1 MDPRQEAYERL
12 GGPLPAKS
20 VRQERSDGLWLESPD
35 FGHDSGS
42 IFEVL
47 DDREPVSYLV
57 CLAPAGLRRWG
68 PGVEHCR
75 FLAVDVDRNSNIRA

>member
-47 DDREPVSYLV
+47 DDREPIS
-57 CLAPAGLRRWG
+57 
-68 PGVEHCR
+68 
-75 FLAVDVDRNSNIRA
+75 